1 MQIDIFSDVICPW
14 CLIGKRR
21 LERALAARPDVKV
34 EIRWRA
40 FQLNPDMPA
49 GGMDRTDYLDTK
61 FGGPERAK
69 QVYDNIRNMGRGEK
83 IDFQFEKITRTPNT
97 VKAHRVINRASNEGR
112 DSDALVESLFSA
124 YFFEGVDLSDDR
136 QLAEVATVAGW
147 TVEDTLAYL
156 ESDAGIQDVAAETR
170 FAYENGISGVPCFI
184 VDRRYAVAGAQEPE
198 AFFPLFDLG
207 KEELEKLA
215 ATGA

>member
-1 MQIDIFSDVICPW
+1 MA
-14 CLIGKRR
+14 R
-21 LERALAARPDVKV
+21 L
-34 EIRWRA
+34 
-40 FQLNPDMPA
+40 QLNPDMLPA
-49 GGMDRTDYLDTK
+49 AWIAPITGDEV
-61 FGGPERAK
+61 GGPERAK

-83 IDFQFEKITRTPNT
+83 IDFQFEKITRTPTPKPIGSSTGRATKAGT
-97 VKAHRVINRASNEGR
+97 VMHSWGCSPPISSKASICRTTGNSRRS
-112 DSDALVESLFSA
+112 
-124 YFFEGVDLSDDR
+124 
-136 QLAEVATVAGW
+136 TVAGW